1 MYVWQTWLRLA
12 SYIHNTTAAQGP
24 TEMRG
29 GHPDGQA
36 GPAEEQAGEEEPLH
50 FCVPCHW
57 LAKSDFDDC
66 SDE

>member
-1 MYVWQTWLRLA
+1 
-12 SYIHNTTAAQGP
+12 
-24 TEMRG
+24 MRG

-50 FCVPCHW
+50 LRVPCHW